1 LYPDEVIDMGVCQER
16 EDGAIALLPAGL
28 NKPGELFPLFGY
40 TSGIHDEDHLRGGDD
55 VRVG

>member
-1 LYPDEVIDMGVCQER
+1 MGVCQER

>member
-1 LYPDEVIDMGVCQER
+1 MGVCQEH

-28 NKPGELFPLFGY
+28 NKPGELLRLRRY
-40 TSGIHDEDHLRGGDD
+40 TSGVQDEDHIRGGDD